1 MLFRVSY
8 GFWGRVLAID
18 NMDIHHGTFGRVVQI
33 GDMPVNYSFWGRV
46 TSIGDMDIHYG
57 TFGRVVQIG
66 DMPVNYSFW
75 GRVTSIGD
83 MDIHY
88 GTFGRIVKVGRSR
101 ASALINDSLSH
112 GQVAA
117 LVAILI
123 QEQESNVG
131 FTN

>member
-18 NMDIHHGTFGRVVQI
+18 NMDIHH
-33 GDMPVNYSFWGRV
+33 
-46 TSIGDMDIHYG
+46 G